1 MDLLHFTKV
10 LLRRKW
16 LILAVTALAMIT
28 TFLITRNAPKKYK
41 AHARLS
47 SGITEGN
54 DEIFSLSDMQG
65 KQKYEIEAKFRGM
78 EELIQSPQVLSLV
91 SYQLILHDLD
101 NTEPM
106 RSLGTVRTKY
116 SADEIRVARKR
127 YKTRLDSIQV
137 LLSTDELERKHID
150 ILRKMGYDDVSLTE
164 DLIVKRIPGTDFISI
179 EYESESPYLSAL
191 VVNTLCQEFIR
202 FYNRSQAS
210 QARNSVSYF
219 SQMLGEKKH
228 DLDEKMQAWDAYR
241 KAEGVSDVS
250 NPAQD
255 ILTLVTE
262 LETEREKANQEVFS
276 AERKLIEIDNYFA
289 GSEKKPYL
297 ETEVTRSGNQV
308 MILRNRLGRLNN
320 KYVRMGFKAQGILDS
335 LATTRRE
342 LAEELF
348 QSVSEQYG
356 TPDAERKRL
365 INQKI
370 DSELRIEIARGRITS
385 IDRELKRLGNQAGT
399 FTVSEA
405 SPSSYGK
412 EVELAR
418 DAYLTVLSKLN
429 EAKMASQNATLG
441 SVSQVEFVQPPD
453 KPEPSR
459 TLMLVVLSGL
469 ITGALCVFAIFLMEY
484 LDTSIRYPSNFVA
497 QTGLKYLA
505 PLNRLTNTNLDL
517 VSLFNETHKNPS
529 LENYKQ
535 LLRKVRHE
543 IIEEGPKTLL
553 ITSTKSDSG
562 KTSLLISLA
571 YSLSLSGKR
580 VLIIDTNFKDNSL
593 TQITGASPSLEKYI
607 KKDMPRKALIST
619 SVFKGVDVIGCE
631 GGNFSPAEVLDA
643 EDFENLLIELSENYD
658 HILMEGA
665 PLNKYADSQ
674 ELSRFAAKVL
684 PVFSAT
690 TSIDAAD
697 LASIEYLKSLE
708 AEGKLMGSVL
718 NKVEMRN
725 LNQ

>member
-16 LILAVTALAMIT
+16 LILAVTVLAMIT

-54 DEIFSLSDMQG
+54 DEIFSMSDMQG

-91 SYQLILHDLD
+91 SYQLMLHDLEK
-101 NTEPM
+101 TEPM
-106 RSLGTVRTKY
+106 RSLASVRTMY
-116 SADEIRVARKR
+116 SADEIRVAKKR
-127 YKTRLDSIQV
+127 YKTRLDSLQV

-150 ILRKMGYDDVSLTE
+150 MLRRMRYDDASLRE
-164 DLIVKRIPGTDFISI
+164 DILIKRIPGTDYIGI
-179 EYESESPYLSAL
+179 EYESESPYLSAF
-191 VVNTLCQEFIR
+191 VVNTLSQEFIR
-202 FYNRSQAS
+202 FHSRSQAS
-210 QARNSVSYF
+210 EARNSVSYF
-219 SQMLGEKKH
+219 SQMLGEKKR

-241 KAEGVSDVS
+241 KTEGVSDFT

-255 ILTLVTE
+255 MISLVSTLE
-262 LETEREKANQEVFS
+262 EEREKANQEIFS
-276 AERKLIEIDNYFA
+276 AEGKLIEIDNYFA
-289 GSEKKPYL
+289 GEEKKPYL
-297 ETEVTRSGNQV
+297 ETEVTRSGNRI

-320 KYVRMGFKAQGILDS
+320 KYVRMGFQAQGILDS

-348 QSVSEQYG
+348 QSVSEEYG
-356 TPDAERKRL
+356 TPDTERKRL

-370 DSELRIEIARGRITS
+370 DSELRIEIARGRIAA
-385 IDRELKRLGNQAGT
+385 IERELKRLGNQAGT

-405 SPSSYGK
+405 TPSSYGK

-418 DAYLTVLSKLN
+418 DAYLTVLNKLN

-441 SVSQVEFVQPPD
+441 SVSQLEFVQPPD

-459 TLMLVVLSGL
+459 TLMLVVLAGL
-469 ITGALCVFAIFLMEY
+469 ITFAISVSGIFLMEY
-484 LDTSIRYPSNFVA
+484 LDTSIRYPSNFVG

-543 IIEEGPKTLL
+543 IIAEGPKTLL

-571 YSLSLSGKR
+571 YSLSLSGKK

-593 TQITGASPSLEKYI
+593 TQITGASPALEKYI
-607 KKDMPRKALIST
+607 KKDMPRKALVSS

-631 GGNFSPAEVLDA
+631 GGNFSPAEVLDP
-643 EDFENLLIELSENYD
+643 EDFENLLIELSEQYD

-690 TSIDAAD
+690 SSIDAAD
-697 LASIEYLKSLE
+697 RASIDYLKGLE
-708 AEGKLMGSVL
+708 KEGKLMGSVL